1 MNNVKLLPVKNKKI
15 LEEHG
20 VYFSPGTLRRW
31 HCQRIH
37 PEIFTKVG
45 GLLFIN
51 FNEWQKLIAQKTR
64 LAKKTAKKI
73 QELGYCKKK
82 VQILRG
88 QKAQNHFCDE
98 GEDHNYVK
106 SK

>member
-1 MNNVKLLPVKNKKI
+1 LKHDVLYRIIKNNKERKEEKMNNVKLLPVKNKKI

-31 HCQRIH
+31 HYQRIH
-37 PEIFTKVG
+37 PEIFAKVG
-45 GLLFIN
+45 GSLFIN

-73 QELGYCKKK
+73 QELG
-82 VQILRG
+82 
-88 QKAQNHFCDE
+88 
-98 GEDHNYVK
+98 
-106 SK
+106 